1 MRREDMP
8 QEETEPT
15 AVPVSETEVP
25 GGEAMPVAPAP
36 EAAPVPTTAAAAAA
50 EPRTFGLL
58 GRAMALPE
66 PSRTQELERIT
77 QTGMAISLR
86 SLTGKDLLVRYGEH
100 ILVVPP
106 IPKPFIPG
114 HAIHILWYH
123 AADVEEES

>member
-8 QEETEPT
+8 QEDAELT
-15 AVPVSETEVP
+15 AAAASETEVP
-25 GGEAMPVAPAP
+25 GGEATPVAPAP
-36 EAAPVPTTAAAAAA
+36 EAAPVPMAVVTASV
-50 EPRTFGLL
+50 EPRKLGLL

-66 PSRTQELERIT
+66 PNRTQELERIT

-106 IPKPFIPG
+106 TPKPFIPG